1 MDEWIDKWTINKLS
15 YMING
20 EKSTGLSG
28 IGQNNGLVPIVVVLV
43 LALTAV
49 PTLAV
54 SVEQ

>member
-1 MDEWIDKWTINKLS
+1 MDRWTINKLS

>member
-1 MDEWIDKWTINKLS
+1 
-15 YMING
+15 MING